1 MGLKD
6 LNIEFEDENEK
17 EKSNKIDV
25 GVELNFSASEEEKKA
40 KAQAQGNVTSIG
52 VNQDQPQSVRQA
64 APVADINT
72 QVLKIQKEIIK
83 EAEAEKREYLV
94 SVISEGKLVD
104 HKLNVLL
111 TKLSKTAPQSKQE
124 LIMIKKLIS
133 DFLKLINDV

>member
-17 EKSNKIDV
+17 DKSNALDV
-25 GVELNFSASEEEKKA
+25 GVELNFSATDEEKKA
-40 KAQAQGNVTSIG
+40 KAGSTNVRSINTNRPVVQQGANS
-52 VNQDQPQSVRQA
+52 P
-64 APVADINT
+64 APLDINS
-72 QVLKIQKEIIK
+72 QILKLQKEIIK

-104 HKLNVLL
+104 HKLNGLL

-124 LIMIKKLIS
+124 LIMIKRLIS